1 MNVLDIVILCF
12 LGLLLV
18 LGIRKG
24 LIISLAS
31 LVALILGIW
40 IAVHF
45 SNYLE
50 GFLTEHVHPSRTWL
64 PILSFSITF
73 LAVVILVMLLGKGL
87 EKLVDVVGMGFFNHL
102 FGGIFGLLK
111 GIFLASIIFFIIQS
125 VDHKGKIIPAKTK
138 EESILYRPVAMIF
151 PLLMKFFGGEIKFP
165 DFNTLKN
172 EKI

>member
-1 MNVLDIVILCF
+1 MNVLDIILLCF
-12 LGLLLV
+12 IALLLV

-31 LVALILGIW
+31 LVALVLGIY

-50 GFLTEHVHPSRTWL
+50 GFLSRNLHPSHTWL
-64 PILSFSITF
+64 PILSFILTF

-87 EKLVDVVGMGFFNHL
+87 EKLVDLAGMGIINHI

-111 GIFLASIIFFIIQS
+111 GIFLASILLFIIQS
-125 VDHKGKIIPAKTK
+125 IDKKEKLITHKTK
-138 EESILYRPVAMIF
+138 EESIFYRPVAMIF
-151 PLLMKFFGGEIKFP
+151 PLTMKIFGGEIRFP
-165 DFNTLKN
+165 DNYLLDKQ
-172 EKI
+172 I